1 MVSIPLTLDG
11 TRFQCLSDLLNAHP
25 SYTIDPSVQSK
36 LSESPAWEDIR
47 QLPTDAASAC
57 MSRSEYENLAPT
69 MNNAIFGKYLTLEE
83 GSVVCWNG
91 ALSLYSTAE
100 LDMGSEILATRG
112 WDYWSTQ
119 EFKSKRT
126 HGV

>member
-1 MVSIPLTLDG
+1 
-11 TRFQCLSDLLNAHP
+11 
-25 SYTIDPSVQSK
+25 
-36 LSESPAWEDIR
+36 
-47 QLPTDAASAC
+47 

-112 WDYWSTQ
+112 WDYWLEHTGIQ
-119 EFKSKRT
+119 K
-126 HGV
+126 

>member
-1 MVSIPLTLDG
+1 
-11 TRFQCLSDLLNAHP
+11 
-25 SYTIDPSVQSK
+25 
-36 LSESPAWEDIR
+36 
-47 QLPTDAASAC
+47 
-57 MSRSEYENLAPT
+57 

-91 ALSLYSTAE
+91 ALSLYSTEE
-100 LDMGSEILATRG
+100 LGVGSEILATRG
-112 WDYWSTQ
+112 WDYWSTR